1 LEIKSG
7 NGMSKN
13 KKYVPGADYEFH
25 IAGSIRNKYGLTGLL
40 FGNDGRVIF
49 ANFRAVREFVFHIN
63 KHREA
68 AEHLYPGEVNAAGLL
83 DEVFHLLLRRYEE
96 QVNPGVFSRLREQLM
111 ESSSAPAFR
120 ALLLDFVKQFP
131 PQDVYLNKV
140 GAREYLAGFAN
151 GRPHL
156 EIAIEEAMMLYF
168 SNINPANR
176 KLRVFFDK
184 NYLGDP
190 AAFKSFIDA
199 LELFFLKEPPFGPRQ
214 HDLFALLKAPMEAA
228 PDDLNAQLEY
238 ILEHWKEILPESITL
253 KVLHGQDLMKE
264 DVRLEGGPGGEPP
277 TIAPRY
283 KNTPE
288 GAEGFTIGKSAFK
301 YVLEVAKDYEEYEHF
316 TDDTHWMPRV
326 VMLAKN
332 TYVWLDQLSKKY
344 HREIRRLDQV
354 PDEELDQLAKWHI
367 NGLWLIGVWERSSA
381 SKRIKHIMGNIDAVS
396 SAYSLYDYD
405 IAADLGGEAAFENLN
420 QRARAC
426 GIRLAGDMVPN
437 HTGIF
442 SRWIKEHPDYFI
454 QASHPPFPGYR
465 FTGENLS
472 EDPAIQIRLE
482 DGYYSKQDAAVVF
495 QRVDNHS
502 GEVRYIYHGND
513 GTMMPW
519 NDTAQLD
526 FLKKEVREA
535 VMQKIIDVARRFS
548 IIRFDAAMTL
558 AKKHFARLWYP
569 RPGTGGDIASRADY
583 AMPQAAFDEMFPVEF
598 WREVVDRMNR
608 EMPETL
614 LLAEAFWF
622 MEGYFV
628 RTLGMH
634 RVYNSAFMHMLKN
647 EENAKY
653 RDLITNTLEFEPEIL
668 KRYVNFMSNPDEET
682 AIRQFGTGDKYFG
695 ICVLMTTLPGLPMF
709 GHGQIEGYTEKYGME
724 YQRAYYNE
732 PANQWLVEKHEREI
746 FPLTARRHIFSE
758 VEHFSFFDFIDDGGH
773 LNENVMAYTNRH
785 NQEKA
790 LVLFNN
796 KYEAA
801 SGHIFHSAPK
811 LEKSTGNTRTL
822 TLGEALAI
830 NPGDKMFYIFREH
843 ISGLEYLRSGKEFH
857 SRGFHWKLNGFEYR
871 VFMDFREIHDT
882 DGTMEALH
890 AHLQG
895 QGVFS
900 MEQALAE
907 MQLKPVHTAFE
918 GIFEDACI
926 QRLVERIINR
936 EPIGAD
942 DHDFGPVEAHFK
954 RFLNSLKQHRTK
966 DFNLLQAEVA
976 FKASLEAMESAAEYL
991 DISERSIKAFLKK
1004 QEIASVETILVA
1016 GSKNIYRENMFVL
1029 LAHITCK
1036 ALHASKHDNTKP
1048 GLHETLQLQWPL
1060 KRILAKTG
1068 RGPNGI
1074 ARDATLV
1081 QLLSIPTSRE
1091 IFNFL
1096 PVMDAP
1102 ADGMPPDHKLPALT
1116 RENTKKLLDL
1126 LEQPLV
1132 KDYLGVNQHQG
1143 LWYFSKEHFEELL
1156 QWLFSL
1162 TFFEFFNEHGD
1173 MYVKGNGKAL
1183 QNLLQVALKFFI
1195 HLKKAS
1201 ENAGYKAEALRETI
1215 LEWQ

>member
-1 LEIKSG
+1 MDKRRE
-7 NGMSKN
+7 
-13 KKYVPGADYEFH
+13 YFQQAVFEFH
-25 IAGSIRNKYGLTGLL
+25 IAGSIRKKYQFNELL
-40 FGNDGRVIF
+40 FGSDGRVVF
-49 ANFRAVREFVFHIN
+49 ANFGAVREFVFQIN

-68 AEHLYPGEVNAAGLL
+68 AEHLYAGEVNAAGLL
-83 DEVFHLLLRRYEE
+83 DEIFHLLLRKYEE
-96 QVNPGVFSRLREQLM
+96 QVNPGVFSRLRDRLM
-111 ESSSAPAFR
+111 EGSSAPAFR
-120 ALLLDFVKQFP
+120 ALLLDFVEQFP
-131 PQDVYLNKV
+131 PREVYLNDV
-140 GAREYLAGFAN
+140 SPREYLAGFAN

-176 KLRVFFDK
+176 KLREFFDK
-184 NYLGDP
+184 SYLSDP
-190 AAFKSFIDA
+190 AAYQTFIDS
-199 LELFFLKEPPFGPRQ
+199 LELFFLKEPPFGPQQ

-228 PDDLNAQLEY
+228 PDDLNAQLEF
-238 ILEHWKEILPESITL
+238 ILEQWKDILPETITL

-264 DVRLEGGPGGEPP
+264 DVSLEGGTGGPPP
-277 TIAPRY
+277 TIAPQY

-288 GAEGFTIGKSAFK
+288 DAQGFTLGKSGFK
-301 YVLEVAKDYEEYEHF
+301 YVLETGKDYEEYEHF
-316 TDDTHWMPRV
+316 TEDTHWMPRV

-381 SKRIKHIMGNIDAVS
+381 SKRIKHIMGNTDAVS
-396 SAYSLYDYD
+396 SAYSLYDYE
-405 IAADLGGEAAFENLN
+405 IAADLGGEAAFEQLN
-420 QRARAC
+420 QRARAR

-437 HTGIF
+437 HTGIY
-442 SRWIKEHPDYFI
+442 SRWVTEHPDYFI
-454 QASHPPFPGYR
+454 QAAHPPFPGYR

-472 EDPAIQIRLE
+472 PDPGIQIRLE

-495 QRVDNHS
+495 QRLDNHS
-502 GEVRYIYHGND
+502 GQVRYIYHGND

-535 VMQKIIDVARRFS
+535 VIQKIFDVARRFS

-583 AMPQAAFDEMFPVEF
+583 ALPQSTFDELFPVEF

-682 AIRQFGTGDKYFG
+682 AIRQFGSGDKYFG
-695 ICVLMTTLPGLPMF
+695 ICMLMTTLPGLPMF

-732 PANQWLVEKHEREI
+732 SPNQWLVEKHEREI
-746 FPLTARRHIFSE
+746 FPLTARRYIFSE
-758 VEHFSFFDFIDDGGH
+758 VEHFNFFDFLDDGGH

-785 NQEKA
+785 AGERA
-790 LVLFNN
+790 LVFFNN

-801 SGHIFHSAPK
+801 SGRIFHSAPK
-811 LEKSTGNTRTL
+811 LEKSSGIPRSF
-822 TLGEALAI
+822 TLGEALAL
-830 NPGDKMFYIFREH
+830 NPADKMYYIFREH
-843 ISGLEYLRSGKEFH
+843 ISGMEFLRSGKEIH
-857 SRGFHWKLNGFEYR
+857 DQGLHWKLNGFEYR
-871 VFMDFREIHDT
+871 IFMDFREAHDT
-882 DGTMEALH
+882 DGALEALH
-890 AHLQG
+890 RHLQG
-895 QGVFS
+895 QGVAS

-907 MQLKPVHTAFE
+907 MQLKPVHAAFE
-918 GIFEDACI
+918 DIFGDACI

-936 EPIGAD
+936 EPIGTD
-942 DHDFGPVEAHFK
+942 DHDFGPVEAQFK
-954 RFLNSLKQHRTK
+954 MFISTVKRHQENHLNPS
-966 DFNLLQAEVA
+966 QAETA
-976 FKASLEAMESAAEYL
+976 FKASLEAMESAMEYI

-1004 QEIASVETILVA
+1004 QEIAPLETILVA
-1016 GSKNIYRENMFVL
+1016 GSRNTYRENMFVL
-1029 LAHITCK
+1029 LAHYACK
-1036 ALHASKHDNTKP
+1036 ALNAAKQEGT
-1048 GLHETLQLQWPL
+1048 ETDLQQSLQLHWPL
-1060 KRILAKTG
+1060 KRVLAKTG
-1068 RGPNGI
+1068 RGPHGI
-1074 ARDATLV
+1074 ARDTILV
-1081 QLLSIPTSRE
+1081 QLLSLPAAKD
-1091 IFNFL
+1091 IFDFS
-1096 PVMDAP
+1096 PVMETP
-1102 ADGMPPDHKLPALT
+1102 ADGMPPEHKLPTLT
-1116 RENTKKLLDL
+1116 RENTKKLLHL
-1126 LEQPLV
+1126 IEHPLV
-1132 KDYLGVNQHQG
+1132 REYLGVNQHEG
-1143 LWYFSKEHFEELL
+1143 TWYFSKEYFEELL
-1156 QWLFSL
+1156 QWLFSS
-1162 TFFEFFNEHGD
+1162 TFFEFFNEQGD
-1173 MYVKGNGKAL
+1173 MHVMDNGKAL
-1183 QNLLQVALKFFI
+1183 QNLLQVALKFYI

-1201 ENAGYKAEALRETI
+1201 ENAGYKAEALRETVMV
-1215 LEWQ
+1215 WQ